1 MVGLG
6 MPTAPG
12 GSDPSYSY
20 PGEVP
25 WPSPRP
31 GRGRDRRNLAPRQ
44 SVRPSVR
51 LPPGVAAI
59 RWKYTY
65 LLLRRVWKILLAYSA
80 IVIVASSGFY
90 LLENG
95 SISPLNSVYWAIV
108 TLSTVGYG
116 DVVPTTFWA
125 KVFTIAVIGG
135 DVFLVAYLVSVVIG
149 VVGEEAQH
157 RQLGTFGTELR
168 DHVVVIGYGGVG
180 QAAVRELLAQ
190 GEKVAVLTQNVESIP
205 NIRVLAPES
214 RLFATYESEATP
226 EVLERLNVRGAL
238 AVIVCT
244 ADDSL
249 NLVAAISV
257 RALNPD
263 LRVVVSI
270 TRPELRQ
277 TLKAAGVTYVTSPGD
292 LGGRLCA
299 SASFRPE
306 IPNVIED
313 LTTTVRGFDITEYIL
328 SESTPI
334 ARQSL
339 SEAEQLVRKQSGCL
353 VLGYARPNAA
363 NQFKTVLNPP
373 LEFQFQPGDA
383 IIVMGTLENL
393 HRFQRWFGV
402 PQGR

>member
-1 MVGLG
+1 M
-6 MPTAPG
+6 
-12 GSDPSYSY
+12 
-20 PGEVP
+20 
-25 WPSPRP
+25 
-31 GRGRDRRNLAPRQ
+31 
-44 SVRPSVR
+44 
-51 LPPGVAAI
+51 AAI

-65 LLLRRVWKILLAYSA
+65 LLLRRVWKILLAYTA

-95 SISPLNSVYWAIV
+95 SVSPLNSVYWAIV

-226 EVLERLNVRGAL
+226 EVLERLNVRGAS

-257 RALNPD
+257 RALNPE

-328 SESTPI
+328 SDATPI

-339 SEAEQLVRKQSGCL
+339 TEAERLVREQSGCL
-353 VLGYARPNAA
+353 ILGYARPNAA

-373 LEFQFQPGDA
+373 VSFQFQPGDA
-383 IIVMGTLENL
+383 VIVMGTLENL
-393 HRFQRWFGV
+393 HRFQRWFGI